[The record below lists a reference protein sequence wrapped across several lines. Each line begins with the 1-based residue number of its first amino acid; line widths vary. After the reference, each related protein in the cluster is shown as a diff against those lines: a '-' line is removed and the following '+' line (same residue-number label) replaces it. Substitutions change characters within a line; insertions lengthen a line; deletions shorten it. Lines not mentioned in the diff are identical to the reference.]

1 MFGAGFHPCS
11 HPRHQPMA
19 PTSTY
24 DSILKIK
31 STKICK
37 KLQGAAVGT
46 ASWATSIGNERGE
59 VIQCILTT
67 SEAIPT
73 LQRLAECLMERF
85 RRGTQQPPILLYTD
99 RDCCGNGGPSKYQ
112 LLFSEWRGME
122 VHLEVWHFM
131 RKIAAGITS
140 EAHPL
145 YGVFNV
151 SAVLLHI

>member
-1 MFGAGFHPCS
+1 
-11 HPRHQPMA
+11 MA

-24 DSILKIK
+24 GSILKIDSSK
-31 STKICK
+31 KICK
-37 KLQGAAVGT
+37 KLQGVAVGT

-59 VIQCILTT
+59 IIQCILTT

-73 LQRLAECLMERF
+73 LQRLADGLMERF

-99 RDCCGNGGPSKYQ
+99 RDCCGNGRASKYQ
-112 LLFSEWRGME
+112 LLFSEWRVME
-122 VHLEVWHFM
+122 VRLAVWHFM

-145 YGVFNV
+145 YGVFSV
-151 SAVLLHI
+151 SAVLLLI